1 MKPGVERTYV
11 LGGQTRRR
19 SLFGAVTPPQLVA
32 VVAYLLVWLG
42 LLLSTQSLVVLVAG
56 FVVGAGA
63 WTVARRRTAEGDS
76 WGAAL
81 LDRVAWRLVGGA
93 RRRPDFVPGLTL
105 PREVGDIRVL
115 SYAPPST
122 PGAPLALVHHRDHRR
137 RSWASG
143 HLTATFEIAG
153 GGDGLL
159 PTREVNTAG
168 YQFER
173 LLGGLAG
180 ANIPV
185 DQLDVCTRVLPVH
198 PDTYRAHMAGLLA
211 PDIPPRLRSSLHQLA
226 GYAAGT
232 TEEYRSFATVR
243 IPLPQL
249 AQRAAERIAQRVAEP
264 TAHLDGL
271 YAETFNVLGDVVAR
285 VGRAGHPLR
294 AMLGPRRLG
303 ALIRHLHDPDWAID
317 QLDGITTVADG
328 WSQIRV
334 PGQEWVRTESIST
347 SLSPSSATSTSTS
360 TGRPWYHAVASVP
373 RDAWPL
379 QPVTARWMEHLV
391 TGISPATI
399 RTVQTQWR
407 LLPKAPAREHARL
420 ALTYDTADR
429 HGERRR
435 GQVSTGVSEAA
446 MSSSRRV
453 LEDLLTPV
461 VGGAFP
467 AIRVHLSAPSPQELA
482 AARVRV
488 TAAAEAG
495 GITRLR
501 WHTHRHHQALLLTL
515 PMARGIRT

>member
-1 MKPGVERTYV
+1 V

-19 SLFGAVTPPQLVA
+19 SLFGAVTPPQLIAVA
-32 VVAYLLVWLG
+32 AYLLVWLV
-42 LLLSTQSLVVLVAG
+42 LLVATRSLVVLIAG
-56 FVVGAGA
+56 LAVGAGA
-63 WTVARRRTAEGDS
+63 WAVARRRTAEGDS
-76 WGAAL
+76 WGAAF
-81 LDRVAWRLVGGA
+81 LDRVAWRLTGGA

-115 SYAPPST
+115 SYAPPSI
-122 PGAPLALVHHRDHRR
+122 PGAPMTLVHHRDHRH

-185 DQLDVCTRVLPVH
+185 DQLDICTRVLPVH
-198 PDTYRAHMAGLLA
+198 PDTYRAHMARLLA

-249 AQRAAERIAQRVAEP
+249 VHRIAEP
-264 TAHLDGL
+264 ATDLDGMC
-271 YAETFNVLGDVVAR
+271 AETFNVLGDVVAR

-294 AMLGPRRLG
+294 AVLGPRRLG
-303 ALIRHLHDPDWAID
+303 ALIRHLHDPDWDID
-317 QLDGITTVADG
+317 QLDGITTVTDG
-328 WSQIRV
+328 WSQTRL
-334 PGQEWVRTESIST
+334 PGREWVRTEDTSGTSST
-347 SLSPSSATSTSTS
+347 S
-360 TGRPWYHAVASVP
+360 RPWYHAVASVP

-399 RTVQTQWR
+399 RTVQAQWR
-407 LLPKAPAREHARL
+407 LLPKTPAREHARL
-420 ALTYDTADR
+420 AMTYDTADR

-453 LEDLLTPV
+453 LDDLLTPV
-461 VGGAFP
+461 VGGTFP
-467 AIRVHLSAPSPQELA
+467 AIRIHLSAPSPQELA
-482 AARVRV
+482 AARARV
-488 TAAAEAG
+488 TAAAETG
-495 GITRLR
+495 GVTRLG

>member
-1 MKPGVERTYV
+1 MTGPERTYV
-11 LGGQTRRR
+11 LGGETQRR
-19 SLFGAVTPPQLVA
+19 SLFGAVTPLQLTA
-32 VVAYLLVWLG
+32 LVAYLLVWLI
-42 LLLSTQSLVVLVAG
+42 LLVATQSFVVLLTGLAL
-56 FVVGAGA
+56 GAGA
-63 WTVARRRTAEGDS
+63 WIVARRRTTEGDAWS
-76 WGAAL
+76 SAL
-81 LDRVAWRLVGGA
+81 VDRLTWRLTGGA
-93 RRRPDFVPGLTL
+93 RQRPDYVPGESL

-115 SYAPPST
+115 AYAPPA
-122 PGAPLALVHHRDHRR
+122 APDSPMALIHHRDHRH

-143 HLTATFEIAG
+143 RLTATFEITG

-159 PTREVNTAG
+159 STREVNTAG

-185 DQLDVCTRVLPVH
+185 DQLDICTRVLPVH
-198 PDTYRAHMAGLLA
+198 PDTYRAHMAALLA
-211 PDIPPRLRSSLHQLA
+211 PDIPPRLRASMHQLA

-249 AQRAAERIAQRVAEP
+249 AQRIAEP
-264 TAHLDGL
+264 TDLDGL
-271 YAETFNVLGDVVAR
+271 CAETFNVLGDVVAR

-294 AMLGPRRLG
+294 AVLGPRRLG
-303 ALIRHLHDPDWAID
+303 SLIRHLHDPDLDID
-317 QLDGITTVADG
+317 LLDGITTVTDG

-334 PGQEWVRTESIST
+334 PGRDWVRTESVNDT
-347 SLSPSSATSTSTS
+347 H
-360 TGRPWYHAVASVP
+360 RPWYHAVASVP

-399 RTVQTQWR
+399 RTIQVQWR
-407 LLPKAPAREHARL
+407 LVPKVSARERARL
-420 ALTYDTADR
+420 ALTYNTADR

-446 MSSSRRV
+446 MSSSSRV
-453 LEDLLTPV
+453 LHDLLTPV
-461 VGGAFP
+461 VGGTFP
-467 AIRVHLSAPSPQELA
+467 AIRVHVSAPTPQELA

-488 TAAAEAG
+488 TAAAETG
-495 GITRLR
+495 GLTRLR
-501 WHTHRHHQALLLTL
+501 WHHHRHHQALLLAL
-515 PMARGIRT
+515 PMARGIKA